1 MATWFIDTGFAIALS
16 VRRDN
21 FHTKAALLASEIQRN
36 NIQLVTT
43 HAVLLEIGAAL
54 SKLPL
59 RADAARLMQSLIN
72 DAGVQI
78 VPSDDALLRQAL
90 AIFEQR
96 MDKEWSLCDCTS
108 FAVMQ
113 QLGIIQALST
123 DHHFDQAGF
132 MALLLQDGL
141 TH

>member
-16 VRRDN
+16 IRRDN
-21 FHTKAALLASEIQRN
+21 FHAKAALLASEIQRN

-43 HAVLLEIGAAL
+43 HAVLMEIGAAL
-54 SKLPL
+54 SKLPF
-59 RADAARLMQSLIN
+59 RADAARLMQSLVN

-78 VPSDDALLRQAL
+78 VPLDDTLVRKAL
-90 AIFEQR
+90 ALFEQR
-96 MDKEWSLCDCTS
+96 LDKEWSLCDCTS

-132 MALLLQDGL
+132 MALMLQDGL
-141 TH
+141 AH